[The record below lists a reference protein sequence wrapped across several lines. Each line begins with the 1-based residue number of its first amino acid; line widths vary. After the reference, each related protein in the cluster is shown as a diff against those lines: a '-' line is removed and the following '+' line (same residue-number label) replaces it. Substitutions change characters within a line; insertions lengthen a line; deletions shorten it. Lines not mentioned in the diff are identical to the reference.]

1 MKYHPIRTFQLQDQP
16 EQRTVEQMFT
26 FIFILVIVY
35 ILYRVR
41 KSFRRQQGVIDR
53 LEERMDRLSAKDK
66 KNM

>member
-1 MKYHPIRTFQLQDQP
+1 MPSALKHDQP